1 MKSCDYLRRNARAKG
16 EKLYLQADGR
26 SSLLGG
32 CSEEE
37 ECSEMDAH
45 EESAARKLDPWD
57 TLLMVLHR
65 E

>member
-1 MKSCDYLRRNARAKG
+1 MRSRYYLRRNARAKE
-16 EKLYLQADGR
+16 EKLYKRMEGAESG
-26 SSLLGG
+26 
-32 CSEEE
+32 